1 MTHDDIRATIAAS
14 PALTAAV
21 HAALAEQVDAT
32 PHWQALATALTEAA
46 PPRLRTTH
54 ITDRGVIA
62 ALGTD
67 VGDAVL
73 AALEAVATD
82 TLPEGDPLLPHQGG
96 IRRMLAWLQR
106 DHGLDIGNERTQA
119 MLGTMVA
126 LGRMQ
131 QHADALRALRALGQ
145 EPDVV
150 TEYDVRRAVLAD
162 DGTVRV

>member
-1 MTHDDIRATIAAS
+1 MNHDDIRAAIAVS

-73 AALEAVATD
+73 SALEAVATD

-106 DHGLDIGNERTQA
+106 DPGLDIGNERTQT
-119 MLGTMVA
+119 MLGTLAA

-131 QHADALRALRALGQ
+131 QPHAAALRALGQ
-145 EPDVV
+145 EPDAV